1 MKQTRLYIIT
11 ALCLQM
17 FLGTILLSCST
28 ENDEYRKDSPSA
40 ANPAEP
46 IEASLEDFFIEQLP
60 SKTIYALGE
69 NIDLTGLNVTGKYD
83 DGKQRPVKVTPEQIS
98 GFSSSTPVEK
108 QEVTITLEGK
118 QKSFSVQVSPVR
130 IENGVLTEIL
140 KGYNEIILPN
150 SVRSIPKA
158 AFSNSQTA
166 KVVLNE
172 GLKSIGDMAFF
183 NSAIQEIVFPSSL
196 EQMEEN
202 IFYYCRNLKKADLS
216 QTKLTKLPASTFV
229 YTGVEEVLLPA
240 TLKEIGAQA
249 FLKTSQLKTIEIPEN
264 VKTIG
269 LEAFRE
275 SSVTTMKLPNGVTTM
290 AQRAFYYCPELA
302 EVTTYGSTFNDDPEA
317 MIHPYCLEGCPKL
330 ARFEIPESI
339 RILGQGLLGG
349 NRKVTQLTIPANVT
363 QINFSA
369 FNNTSIKEVKV
380 EGITP
385 PQVFEKVWY
394 GFPDDIT
401 VIRVPAESVEKYKN
415 ANGWRDFTNKIT
427 TF

>member
-1 MKQTRLYIIT
+1 MKQTRPYIIT

-17 FLGTILLSCST
+17 VLGAILLSCST
-28 ENDEYRKDSPSA
+28 ENDEYKKDSPSA
-40 ANPAEP
+40 ENPAEP
-46 IEASLEDFFIEQLP
+46 VGALLEDFSIEQLP
-60 SKTIYALGE
+60 AKTIYALGE

-83 DGKQRPVKVTPEQIS
+83 DGKQ
-98 GFSSSTPVEK
+98 
-108 QEVTITLEGK
+108 
-118 QKSFSVQVSPVR
+118 KSFSVQISPVR
-130 IENGVLTEIL
+130 VENGVLTEVL
-140 KGYNEIILPN
+140 KGHNEIILPN
-150 SVRSIPKA
+150 SVKSIPKA
-158 AFSNSQTA
+158 AFRGSQIN

-172 GLKSIGDMAFF
+172 GLQSIGDMAFF
-183 NSAIQEIVFPSSL
+183 NSTVQEVVFPTTL
-196 EQMEEN
+196 EQLEEN
-202 IFYYCRNLKKADLS
+202 IFYYCRNFKKADLS
-216 QTKLTKLPASTFV
+216 RTKLTKLPASTFV
-229 YTGVEEVLLPA
+229 YAGVEEVLLPA
-240 TLKEIGAQA
+240 TLREIGAQA

-264 VKTIG
+264 VRTIG

-275 SSVTTMKLPNGVTTM
+275 SGITTVKLPNGVTTI
-290 AQRAFYYCPELA
+290 AQRAFYYCPELT
-302 EVTTYGSTFNDDPEA
+302 EVTTYGTVLNENPEA

-330 ARFEIPESI
+330 TRFDISKSI

-369 FNNTSIKEVKV
+369 FNNTGIKEVMV

-415 ANGWRDFTNKIT
+415 ANGWKDFTNKIT
-427 TF
+427 AF

>member
-1 MKQTRLYIIT
+1 MKQTRPYIIT

-17 FLGTILLSCST
+17 VLGAILLSCST
-28 ENDEYRKDSPSA
+28 ENDEYKKDSPSA
-40 ANPAEP
+40 ENPAEP
-46 IEASLEDFFIEQLP
+46 VGALLEDFSIEQLP
-60 SKTIYALGE
+60 AKTIYALGE

-98 GFSSSTPVEK
+98 GFSSSVPVDK
-108 QEVTITLEGK
+108 QEVTITIEGK
-118 QKSFSVQVSPVR
+118 QKSFSVHISPVR
-130 IENGVLTEIL
+130 VENGVLTEIL

-150 SVRSIPKA
+150 SVKSIPKD
-158 AFSNSQTA
+158 AFRNSQIN

-183 NSAIQEIVFPSSL
+183 NSTVQEIVFPSTL
-196 EQMEEN
+196 EQLKED
-202 IFYYCRNLKKADLS
+202 IFYYCYNLKKADLS
-216 QTKLTKLPASTFV
+216 KTKITKLPASTFV
-229 YTGVEEVLLPA
+229 YAGIEEVLLPV
-240 TLKEIGAQA
+240 TLKEIGSQA

-264 VKTIG
+264 VSTIG
-269 LEAFRE
+269 QEAFRE
-275 SSVTTMKLPNGVTTM
+275 SGITTVKLPNGVTNI
-290 AQRAFYYCPELA
+290 ASRAFYYCPELT
-302 EVTTYGSTFNDDPEA
+302 EVITYGTMSNEDPNA
-317 MIHPYCLEGCPKL
+317 MIHAYCLEGCPKL
-330 ARFEIPESI
+330 TRFEIPQSI

-369 FNNTSIKEVKV
+369 FNNTGIKEVMV

-415 ANGWRDFTNKIT
+415 ANGWKDFTNKIT
-427 TF
+427 AF

>member
-40 ANPAEP
+40 ANPVEP

-98 GFSSSTPVEK
+98 GFSSSTSVEK

-150 SVRSIPKA
+150 SVKSIPKD
-158 AFSNSQTA
+158 AFRNSQIA

-183 NSAIQEIVFPSSL
+183 NSTVQEIVFPSTL
-196 EQMEEN
+196 EQLKED
-202 IFYYCRNLKKADLS
+202 IFYYCYNLKKADLS
-216 QTKLTKLPASTFV
+216 KTKITKLPASTFV
-229 YTGVEEVLLPA
+229 YAGIEEVLLPV
-240 TLKEIGAQA
+240 TLKEIGSQA

-264 VKTIG
+264 VSTIG
-269 LEAFRE
+269 QEAFRE
-275 SSVTTMKLPNGVTTM
+275 SGITTVKLPNGVTNI
-290 AQRAFYYCPELA
+290 ASFYLP
-302 EVTTYGSTFNDDPEA
+302 
-317 MIHPYCLEGCPKL
+317 IRCL
-330 ARFEIPESI
+330 II
-339 RILGQGLLGG
+339 D
-349 NRKVTQLTIPANVT
+349 RK
-363 QINFSA
+363 
-369 FNNTSIKEVKV
+369 
-380 EGITP
+380 
-385 PQVFEKVWY
+385 
-394 GFPDDIT
+394 
-401 VIRVPAESVEKYKN
+401 SVV
-415 ANGWRDFTNKIT
+415 
-427 TF
+427 